1 MPQLF
6 LIVCV
11 FPITYPIWCKDSENI
26 RNGKEINRYFSF
38 GCCYYMQTEMREQ
51 IIYLSCLSPKTFALT
66 DAKLCVG
73 KCKAL
78 RWRLQSFALADAMLC
93 VWDGQKLGDLFNTCQ
108 YTNKRWY
115 RLALHGSDSMS
126 VTIRESM
133 FGTTVTQERD
143 LLSPKTVHYV
153 VVDTVTSPG
162 CISMSCVPAVRACC
176 VFLSVFWTFVF
187 SAS

>member
-1 MPQLF
+1 
-6 LIVCV
+6 
-11 FPITYPIWCKDSENI
+11 
-26 RNGKEINRYFSF
+26 
-38 GCCYYMQTEMREQ
+38 MREQ
-51 IIYLSCLSPKTFALT
+51 IIYVSCLSSKTFALAI
-66 DAKLCVG
+66 AKLCVG
-73 KCKAL
+73 GCKAL
-78 RWRLQSFALADAMLC
+78 RWRLQSFASEMGKNWVICLTHVNIQINGGTDI
-93 VWDGQKLGDLFNTCQ
+93 
-108 YTNKRWY
+108 
-115 RLALHGSDSMS
+115 ALHGSDSMS